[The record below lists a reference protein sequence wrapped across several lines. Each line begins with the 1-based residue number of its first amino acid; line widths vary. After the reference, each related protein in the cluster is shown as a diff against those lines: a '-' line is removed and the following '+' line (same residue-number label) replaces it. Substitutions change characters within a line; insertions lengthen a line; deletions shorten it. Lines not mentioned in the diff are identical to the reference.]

1 MMKNNLVSNA
11 FMTFMEEAPKQAEA
25 WGKLAMDL
33 NQANSLDNKTA
44 TLVYIGI
51 MAAKNILSGIPFH
64 VLSAKE
70 AGATRDEVTSA
81 ILMGLPLAGSK
92 VTQALPLAL
101 QPFDEN

>member
-1 MMKNNLVSNA
+1 MYFNITYYSGELQKGEMMKNNLVSNA

-70 AGATRDEVTSA
+70 AGVTC
-81 ILMGLPLAGSK
+81 P
-92 VTQALPLAL
+92 Q
-101 QPFDEN
+101 